1 LHNWKITPKEAVEIQ
16 NSLSEK
22 VTFQKLPDKILTIAG
37 FDISYHYKTNKMVAG
52 VVVLDYPTLKEV
64 DKFFYINSINFPYI
78 PGLLSF
84 REAPSVVELIK
95 KYAIRTD
102 VYIFDGHGIAH
113 PRGLGLAAH
122 VGVLMNIVSFGC
134 AKKKL
139 VGEYNE
145 PDFTKGSN
153 SDLVYQNKIVGKVL
167 RTKNN
172 VKPVFISV
180 GNHSNL
186 EELPEFV
193 LSCTGKYRIP
203 EPTRLAHKAV
213 TEFKQK
219 YIH

>member
-1 LHNWKITPKEAVEIQ
+1 MHNWKITPKEAVEIQ

-22 VTFQKLPDKILTIAG
+22 VTFQKLPDKISTIAG
-37 FDISYHYKTNKMVAG
+37 FDISYHYKNNKMVAG
-52 VVVLDYPTLKEV
+52 VVVLDYPSLKEV
-64 DKFFYINSINFPYI
+64 DKYFNINSINFPYI

-84 REAPSVVELIK
+84 REAPSVIELIN
-95 KYAIRTD
+95 KYNIHAD

-113 PRGLGLAAH
+113 PRRLGLAAH
-122 VGVLMNIVSFGC
+122 IGVLMDIVSFGC
-134 AKKKL
+134 AKKRL
-139 VGEYNE
+139 VGEYKE
-145 PDFTKGSN
+145 PNFTKGSI
-153 SDLVYQNKIVGKVL
+153 SDLMYQNRILGKVL
-167 RTKNN
+167 RTKHK

-193 LSCTGKYRIP
+193 LSCTSKYRIP
-203 EPTRLAHKAV
+203 EPTRLAHNAV